1 MYLQNVYNLGSDI
14 GGAGRRVD
22 VITQHNSQHT
32 LLSLNNMNEID
43 YIERLLLLS
52 IHFACFPAALYIN
65 TKCAQ
70 SSAAR
75 FISALVKRWSS
86 FTPRPRALYVSAL
99 KQSYELALGSEM
111 KNRC

>member
-1 MYLQNVYNLGSDI
+1 VLG
-14 GGAGRRVD
+14 GGRC
-22 VITQHNSQHT
+22 ICKMFTT
-32 LLSLNNMNEID
+32 LAVTSAAQVGVLMLLHSTILATHIALSLNNMNEID

-86 FTPRPRALYVSAL
+86 FTPRPHALYVSA
-99 KQSYELALGSEM
+99 KAEL
-111 KNRC
+111 